1 MGQTFSGDLY
11 NHQNELMRNPLR
23 TFLHRYI
30 PANFHDPV
38 GLFIRLIRSGDRAAF
53 FAMGT
58 AALGIVCSPLD
69 LLWQRQERAR
79 YRNAALPQRPLIFVC
94 GAPRTGTTLTT
105 QVLIHH
111 LPVTYINNITSIFS
125 RAPITAS
132 LALCKPVHNRAI
144 GFNSYYGK
152 SNGFAAPNDA
162 LYLWDRWFGKDR
174 SVIPT
179 KLGHEEQQAMI
190 QFFAAYEE
198 AFERPLVT
206 KNNNLNTYAALV
218 ADLLE
223 NAYFICMTREP
234 IYHAQAL
241 LRARRD
247 IHGDESL
254 AYGIKQPSGGEP
266 ESVVEDVCRQTLFHA
281 QMIQEQQAR
290 IGSKRFWIV
299 PYEEFCAAPDALVQ
313 RVAEEI
319 LGEQIDSAALRE
331 NLPPFQHTNRVN
343 IEPQLFA
350 QLQQTLSQLEL
361 TSIANKYYAQE

>member
-1 MGQTFSGDLY
+1 MS
-11 NHQNELMRNPLR
+11 NHLR

-38 GLFIRLIRSGDRAAF
+38 GLFLRLIRSGDRAAF
-53 FAMGT
+53 FAMYT
-58 AALGIVCSPLD
+58 AALGIICTPLD
-69 LLWQRQERAR
+69 LFWQRQERAR
-79 YRNAALPQRPLIFVC
+79 YRAAAPSRQPLIFVC

-125 RAPITAS
+125 RAPIVAS
-132 LALCKPVHNRAI
+132 LALCKPTHNRAI
-144 GFNSYYGK
+144 GFKSYYGK

-179 KLGHEEQQAMI
+179 EMDEEAQEAMR
-190 QFFAAYEE
+190 QFFAAYEA
-198 AFERPLVT
+198 AFQRPLVT
-206 KNNNLNTYAALV
+206 KNNNLNSYAALV
-218 ADLLE
+218 AEVLE

-247 IHGDESL
+247 IHGDERL
-254 AYGIKQPSGGEP
+254 AYGINQPDAEKPS
-266 ESVVEDVCRQTLFHA
+266 SVVEDICRQTLFHA
-281 QMIQEQQAR
+281 EMIEQQQAR
-290 IGSKRFWIV
+290 VGADRFWIV
-299 PYEEFCAAPDALVQ
+299 PYETFCAAPDELVK

-319 LGEQIDSAALRE
+319 LGTPVDGAALKKD
-331 NLPPFQHTNRVN
+331 LPPFQSTNRVN
-343 IEPQLFA
+343 IEPQLFE
-350 QLQQTLSQLEL
+350 QLQQTLATYQNE
-361 TSIANKYYAQE
+361 AHAQR

>member
-1 MGQTFSGDLY
+1 MH
-11 NHQNELMRNPLR
+11 NRLR
-23 TFLHRYI
+23 PFLHRYI

-38 GLFIRLIRSGDRAAF
+38 GLFIRLVRSGERAAL
-53 FAMGT
+53 FAMYT
-58 AALGIVCSPLD
+58 AALGILCSPLD

-79 YRNAALPQRPLIFVC
+79 YRNATHSRLPLIFVC

-125 RAPITAS
+125 RAPIMAS
-132 LALCKPVHNRAI
+132 LSLCKPVYNRNVD
-144 GFNSYYGK
+144 FKSYYGK
-152 SNGFAAPNDA
+152 SSGFAAPNDA

-174 SVIPT
+174 AVIPT
-179 KLGHEEQQAMI
+179 TLGHEEQQAMV

-198 AFERPLVT
+198 AFQRPLVT
-206 KNNNLNTYAALV
+206 KNNNLNTYASLV
-218 ADLLE
+218 ADVLE

-254 AYGIKQPSGGEP
+254 AYGINQPTTTEP
-266 ESVVEDVCRQTLFHA
+266 NTVIEDVCQQTLFHA
-281 QMIQEQQAR
+281 QVIQQQQAK
-290 IGSKRFWIV
+290 IGAKRFLIV
-299 PYEEFCAAPDALVQ
+299 PYEEFCAAPDQLVQ

-319 LGEQIDSAALRE
+319 LGDPIDSAALKQA
-331 NLPPFQHTNRVN
+331 LPPFQHTNRIN
-343 IEPQLFA
+343 IEPQLFE
-350 QLQQTLSQLEL
+350 QLQQTLTQLERTL
-361 TSIANKYYAQE
+361 CPRINC

>member
-1 MGQTFSGDLY
+1 MS
-11 NHQNELMRNPLR
+11 NPVR

-38 GLFIRLIRSGDRAAF
+38 GLFIRLVRSGDQAAR
-53 FAMGT
+53 FAMVT
-58 AALGIVCSPLD
+58 AALGILCSPLD

-79 YRNAALPQRPLIFVC
+79 YRNATHARQPLIFVC

-132 LALCKPVHNRAI
+132 LALCKPVYNRTVD
-144 GFNSYYGK
+144 FKSYYGK

-198 AFERPLVT
+198 AFAHPLVT
-206 KNNNLNTYAALV
+206 KNNNLNTYASLV
-218 ADLLE
+218 ADVLE

-247 IHGDESL
+247 IHGDESQ
-254 AYGIKQPSGGEP
+254 AYGINQPGAVAP
-266 ESVVEDVCRQTLFHA
+266 ANVVEDVCQQTLFHA
-281 QMIQEQQAR
+281 QVIQQQQAQ
-290 IGSKRFWIV
+290 IGAKRFWIV

-319 LGEQIDSAALRE
+319 LGESIDAATLKA

-350 QLQQTLSQLEL
+350 QLQQTLTQMSL
-361 TSIANKYYAQE
+361 TQVSDCVG

>member
-1 MGQTFSGDLY
+1 MQP
-11 NHQNELMRNPLR
+11 QNEAMTNPLR
-23 TFLHRYI
+23 AFLHRYI
-30 PANFHDPV
+30 PANFHDPL
-38 GLFIRLIRSGDRAAF
+38 GLFIRLIRSGDQAAR
-53 FAMGT
+53 FAMYT
-58 AALGIVCSPLD
+58 AALGILCSPLD
-69 LLWQRQERAR
+69 LLWQRREEAR
-79 YRNAALPQRPLIFVC
+79 YRNATRPQQPLIFVC

-132 LALCKPVHNRAI
+132 LALCKPVYNRAVD
-144 GFNSYYGK
+144 FKSYYGK

-179 KLGHEEQQAMI
+179 TLGQEEQQAMI

-198 AFERPLVT
+198 AFDRPLVT
-206 KNNNLNTYAALV
+206 KNNNLNTYASLV
-218 ADLLE
+218 ADVLE

-247 IHGDESL
+247 IHGDESQ
-254 AYGIKQPSGGEP
+254 AYGINQPTATEP
-266 ESVVEDVCRQTLFHA
+266 HTVIEDVCQQTLFHA
-281 QMIQEQQAR
+281 QMIQQQQTH
-290 IGSKRFWIV
+290 IGADRFWIV

-319 LGEQIDSAALRE
+319 LGDTIDEATLKRA
-331 NLPPFQHTNRVN
+331 LPPFQHTNRVN

-350 QLQQTLSQLEL
+350 QLQQTLTQL
-361 TSIANKYYAQE
+361 SMMQSVDCVG